1 MLIFSQRHA
10 LQGGRR
16 SINARSIGARIAEKK
31 VREGKDY
38 PESPGG
44 EGGTPHLKVVG
55 MLVVSLRGVNFGFW
69 SHLGCSGQNAIIF
82 SREGLV

>member
-1 MLIFSQRHA
+1 MDGKWDVNNDLSVTLSVLGTDNA
-10 LQGGRR
+10 LKHINR
-16 SINARSIGARIAEKK
+16 SMKVTDGLVGTRGEK
-31 VREGKDY
+31 
-38 PESPGG
+38 
-44 EGGTPHLKVVG
+44 PHLKVVG

>member
-1 MLIFSQRHA
+1 MLICSQRHA

-16 SINARSIGARIAEKK
+16 STNARSIGARIAEKK

-44 EGGTPHLKVVG
+44 GGK
-55 MLVVSLRGVNFGFW
+55 SAFE
-69 SHLGCSGQNAIIF
+69 SGGDA
-82 SREGLV
+82 RRLA

>member
-1 MLIFSQRHA
+1 MAFKCVDEILWYV
-10 LQGGRR
+10 
-16 SINARSIGARIAEKK
+16 IAMK
-31 VREGKDY
+31 
-38 PESPGG
+38 PGG
-44 EGGTPHLKVVG
+44 GGTPHLKVVR